1 MCGIIGYVG
10 HRPGVPIVVGG
21 LRRLEYRGYDSS
33 GVAVLAGGN
42 IRVARAVGKLAN
54 LDPHLGGLDDGSAAG
69 LQVAMSHTRWAT
81 HGGVTERNAHP
92 HVGRSGRIA
101 VVHNGIVENFLA
113 LRADLAGDGVA
124 FASETDTEVI
134 VHLIERYVDDG
145 MDLERATHAT
155 LARLHGSQAIVVM
168 RADEPDRLVCA
179 RIGNAGGVCIGLRE
193 GEAFVASDVPGI
205 LEYTREIIFLESGE
219 VAVVT
224 AGGVRARRL
233 DGAEVQHRVHHFA
246 WDPVAAEKGQ
256 YRHFMLKEIHEQARA
271 ITDTIRG
278 RVDLETGDVSLED
291 LPLTPGSAPER
302 ITLIGCGTS
311 AYSALIGKFLIEG
324 IARVPV
330 DVDYGSEYRYRQP
343 LVAPNSAVLGIT
355 QSGETAD
362 TLAAMDEARQRGS
375 RVWSIVNAIGS
386 QAQRVSDGHIA
397 MRAGPEIGVCS
408 TKAFTTSIVDQYL
421 LACALSL
428 ARPDVDGS
436 HERARALARDLAR
449 LPNLVG
455 RALDANPIY
464 EALARLFHHRE
475 HFLYLGRGINYP
487 VALEGALKLKEV
499 SYIHAEGYPAGEMKH
514 GPIALIDEDMPVVC
528 ICVRDGVYDKM
539 VSQIEQV
546 KARNGI
552 VIAIATEGDSAV
564 AAKVDHVIWVP
575 EAPALLYPV
584 LTAIPL
590 QLLAYSLAVRRGC
603 DVDQPRNLAK
613 SVTVE

>member
-10 HRPGVPIVVGG
+10 SRPGVPIVVGG

-33 GVAVLAGGN
+33 GLAVLTGGC
-42 IRVARAVGKLAN
+42 IQVARAVGKLAN
-54 LDPHLGGLDDGSAAG
+54 LEPHLDGLEDGPDGGLHVVMG
-69 LQVAMSHTRWAT
+69 HTRWAT

-101 VVHNGIVENFLA
+101 VVHNGIVENFLT
-113 LRADLAGDGVA
+113 LRADLATDGVA
-124 FASETDTEVI
+124 FASDTDTEVI

-179 RIGNAGGVCIGLRE
+179 RIGNAGGVCIGLGQ

-205 LEYTREIIFLESGE
+205 LEYTREIIFLESAE

-224 AGGVRARRL
+224 AAGVRARRL
-233 DGAEVQHRVHHFA
+233 DGAEAHHRVHRFA
-246 WDPVAAEKGQ
+246 WDPVAAEKGE

-291 LPLTPGSAPER
+291 LPLEPGSAPDR

-311 AYSALIGKFLIEG
+311 AYSALVGKFLIEG
-324 IARVPV
+324 IARIPV
-330 DVDYGSEYRYRQP
+330 EVDYGSEYRYRQP

-362 TLAAMDEARQRGS
+362 TLAAMDEARKRGS

-421 LACALSL
+421 LACALAI
-428 ARPDVDGS
+428 ARPDIQGS
-436 HERARALARDLAR
+436 RDAARSLARDLAR

-464 EALARLFHHRE
+464 EELARRFHHRE

-514 GPIALIDEDMPVVC
+514 GPIALIDEEMPVVC
-528 ICVRDGVYDKM
+528 ICVRDGVYEKM
-539 VSQIEQV
+539 VSQVEQV

-552 VIAIATEGDSAV
+552 VIAIATEGDTAL

-575 EAPALLYPV
+575 EAPAMLNPV

-590 QLLAYSLAVRRGC
+590 QLLAYHLAVRRGC